1 MPARILLLLLLITPP
16 TLADQLPVWVGTSTP
31 RNGLSKGIYRLTFD
45 TDKGTLSKATLAA
58 EVANPGWVTVSPD
71 GKRLYAAGTIHGKP
85 SIVAYKIRD
94 WSGGADKSL
103 ELINSQPIGDGGAC
117 HVSVNPTGKFLLS
130 AQYGGGSVAV
140 FPLSAD
146 GKIEPRSQL
155 IEHEGGSRVVGNR
168 QNSPHPHWTGFDA
181 QNKFAYVPDLGLDA
195 VVIYRINHEDGT
207 LESEHVAKC
216 PPGGGPRHMKFH
228 PDGKHAF
235 VLNELKLAVTTFEY
249 SASTGALKPLGTVP
263 ALTEKQKA
271 RESFNSAAEIRVHPG
286 GKYVYSSNRGHDSI
300 STYKVDTT
308 NGSLTRVEVEP
319 VRGGWPRN
327 FNIDPSGKWLLAAG
341 RDSNTL
347 SVFEINQDS
356 GELTYKRNVAFV
368 PSPICVAFGK

>member
-1 MPARILLLLLLITPP
+1 
-16 TLADQLPVWVGTSTP
+16 
-31 RNGLSKGIYRLTFD
+31 
-45 TDKGTLSKATLAA
+45 
-58 EVANPGWVTVSPD
+58 
-71 GKRLYAAGTIHGKP
+71 
-85 SIVAYKIRD
+85 
-94 WSGGADKSL
+94 
-103 ELINSQPIGDGGAC
+103 
-117 HVSVNPTGKFLLS
+117 
-130 AQYGGGSVAV
+130 
-140 FPLSAD
+140 
-146 GKIEPRSQL
+146 
-155 IEHEGGSRVVGNR
+155 
-168 QNSPHPHWTGFDA
+168 
-181 QNKFAYVPDLGLDA
+181 
-195 VVIYRINHEDGT
+195 
-207 LESEHVAKC
+207 
-216 PPGGGPRHMKFH
+216 MKFH

-286 GKYVYSSNRGHDSI
+286 GKYVYSSNRGHNSI